1 MNYKRKLFAV
11 HSYTGLIAGIFILTI
26 CLSGCFV
33 ALLQQYENTFEADKL
48 LVSTQSQ
55 QVGYDSLFAVAKRQ
69 VPNFQLYDYG
79 RFPQNKNEAF
89 EILYFPD
96 GTYHSAFINPYNATV
111 TGYIDNNLSKWIL
124 KFHWSFAI
132 GKQGIAGSIILF
144 VFALCVL
151 LSVITGFIIYKK
163 HIIDGLLF
171 RIKISAKNKYSGL
184 HRIIGVWTMLFMF
197 ILFGTGAYINYHI
210 MTGEYSY
217 PGGQILQQQPK
228 FLLNVSVDTMLAYIK
243 KEQPNFIP
251 KGISFPQL
259 TGGHISI
266 NGNFKGDNDWTNGS
280 STFDFDEYTGRFIAF
295 NNRQN
300 ISNADIAD
308 NTLNNLHYASYGG
321 LWLKI
326 IYSIFAL
333 LSACM
338 PITGF
343 FLWRKRKFNYFICRH
358 SCRN

>member
-1 MNYKRKLFAV
+1 MNYKRKLFAI
-11 HSYTGLIAGIFILTI
+11 HSYTGLIAGIFILAI
-26 CLSGCFV
+26 CLSGSFA
-33 ALLQQYENTFEADKL
+33 ALLQQYEKTFEADKL
-48 LVSTQSQ
+48 LITPQRKV
-55 QVGYDSLFAVAKRQ
+55 VGYDSLFAVAKKQ
-69 VPNFQLYDYG
+69 VPDFQLYDYG
-79 RFPQNKNEAF
+79 RFPQNNNEAF

-96 GTYHSAFINPYNATV
+96 GTYHSAFINPYTAV
-111 TGYIDNNLSKWIL
+111 ITGYINNNLSKWLL

-132 GKQGIAGSIILF
+132 GKQGITGSIILF
-144 VFALCVL
+144 VFALSVL

-163 HIIDGLLF
+163 YIIDGLLF
-171 RIKISAKNKYSGL
+171 RTKVSAQNKFSGL
-184 HRIIGVWTMLFMF
+184 HRILGVWTMLFMF

-210 MTGEYSY
+210 MTGDYSY
-217 PGGQILQQQPK
+217 PGGETLKQQPK
-228 FLLNVSVDTMLAYIK
+228 FSLNVSVDTMLAYIQ

-266 NGNFKGDNDWTNGS
+266 SGNFKENSDWTNGS
-280 STFDFDEYTGRFIAF
+280 SSFDFDEYTGKFIAF
-295 NNRQN
+295 NNRQK
-300 ISNADIAD
+300 ISATDIAD

-326 IYSIFAL
+326 IYAIFAL

-343 FLWRKRKFNYFICRH
+343 LLWRKRRFKY
-358 SCRN
+358 STT